1 LNIFFNSS
9 SAKCLRISSKGAIIS
24 SLEVVLLLLILP
36 SFTSM
41 KTSDNGVFFFREKYK
56 GIKKQFLD
64 VVDKLPFGYN
74 EAGNIAITDFI
85 KKYKKRIN
93 K

>member
-1 LNIFFNSS
+1 
-9 SAKCLRISSKGAIIS
+9 
-24 SLEVVLLLLILP
+24 
-36 SFTSM
+36 M